1 MKVTHYNLTDQVY
14 DILRHQIAERQ
25 LQAGEKIDITALAQ
39 QLGVSRMP
47 VVDALKKLEA
57 GGLVE
62 RRNRVGTFVTSI
74 DKTMLV
80 ELYEARI
87 LLVRALTGKIIQ
99 NMRDEDIDILQEIL
113 DQSNQLFDNATSETF
128 DYKRCRDYDLKF
140 HLTLAEL
147 CGNSRIVQIYA
158 SLLPQFQL
166 LRVYIHQRLPQSRES
181 QREHQA
187 ILDAFKTR
195 DVELAIKVQTYHL
208 EHSCQAVLD
217 HWAATEEEK

>member
-25 LQAGEKIDITALAQ
+25 LQAGEKIDITALAK

-47 VVDALKKLEA
+47 VVDALKKLE
-57 GGLVE
+57 GDGLVE

-80 ELYEARI
+80 ELYEART
-87 LLVRALTGKIIQ
+87 LLIQALTGKIIQ
-99 NMRDEDIDILQEIL
+99 NIRDEDIDALQDIL
-113 DQSNQLFDNATSETF
+113 NQAAKLLEGATSETF
-128 DYKRCRDYDLKF
+128 DYKSFRDYDLKF
-140 HLTLAEL
+140 HLTLISL
-147 CGNSRIVQIYA
+147 CGNSRIVQIY
-158 SLLPQFQL
+158 SSILPQFQL
-166 LRVYIHQRLPQSRES
+166 LRVYIHQRLPQSLES
-181 QREHQA
+181 QQEHQA

-195 DVELAIKVQTYHL
+195 DVDRAIAVQTHHL

-217 HWAATEEEK
+217 HWAEHGEL